1 MFFVGGLFRVL
12 FYVLFIGCFSF
23 LFDVGVRASVG
34 DVEGEELVFDSS
46 KVDVPLPA
54 EVSVKKEVVP
64 ANVEKA
70 TVDDN
75 FSVSYPS
82 ISTDATAIGII
93 FGFIF
98 IM

>member
-1 MFFVGGLFRVL
+1 MFDGGA
-12 FYVLFIGCFSF
+12 
-23 LFDVGVRASVG
+23 RASVG

-46 KVDVPLPA
+46 KVGVPLPA

-75 FSVSYPS
+75 FSVSKENALL
-82 ISTDATAIGII
+82 IAKNMVARGMFDDALVILNKI
-93 FGFIF
+93 
-98 IM
+98 